1 MMEDGLLKFNVSD
14 SLVGSKDIIV
24 SVQDTHSLI
33 SLSNDDQGEEDIESN
48 YLELS
53 NYKDMST
60 GEVVGSGNFLL
71 PANAFRDHQMM
82 DWIFSMK
89 GDGSDSTTNE
99 FNDLMSDK
107 FTLRK
112 EMGVTMNPLK
122 LA

>member
-1 MMEDGLLKFNVSD
+1 MYMLKQSQTIVNTIEMMEDGLLKFNVSD

-71 PANAFRDHQMM
+71 PANAFRDH
-82 DWIFSMK
+82 
-89 GDGSDSTTNE
+89 
-99 FNDLMSDK
+99 
-107 FTLRK
+107 
-112 EMGVTMNPLK
+112 
-122 LA
+122 